1 MATKSERRKARA
13 LIDLEYG
20 PQYAQVRD
28 LWNQT
33 RSSYLND
40 LSKARQ
46 IETGIKVSAA
56 AAEPRIRDIYHDA
69 RDDLKSSS
77 GFVDRSIAALP
88 AAPQTGLTA
97 LLGQQMQRE
106 RGTALNRN
114 TGARAQ
120 ALTEL
125 TNRASS
131 AEAGK
136 ALAYRA
142 AKSNLTSQRK
152 DLTTRLADLTG
163 QSGAKMTAL
172 LEGMVGDRH
181 DANVKARTEADKAT
195 AQGNKTLTSGPYRG
209 HKQADVDAATP
220 EQLRAWERQN
230 TKTSSSAK
238 GGGRASLENREQIS
252 NDFAEAWGTA
262 KTFDVSTPAK
272 RHAAAAEII
281 KGSAPVKDKKGNVTP
296 GVKKAKQFVASMAL
310 DMEAD
315 GHISRANAKKLHDLG
330 YKLSDLTGAVSYGT
344 WLKSPAGRRW
354 LAQQRNPKQPPA
366 PKPPVNNVFTRSP
379 FG

>member
-172 LEGMVGDRH
+172 LEDMVGQR
-181 DANVKARTEADKAT
+181 
-195 AQGNKTLTSGPYRG
+195 
-209 HKQADVDAATP
+209 
-220 EQLRAWERQN
+220 
-230 TKTSSSAK
+230 SA
-238 GGGRASLENREQIS
+238 
-252 NDFAEAWGTA
+252 
-262 KTFDVSTPAK
+262 
-272 RHAAAAEII
+272 
-281 KGSAPVKDKKGNVTP
+281 
-296 GVKKAKQFVASMAL
+296 
-310 DMEAD
+310 
-315 GHISRANAKKLHDLG
+315 ANAKARDEAAKD
-330 YKLSDLTGAVSYGT
+330 A
-344 WLKSPAGRRW
+344 KSG
-354 LAQQRNPKQPPA
+354 
-366 PKPPVNNVFTRSP
+366 S
-379 FG
+379 